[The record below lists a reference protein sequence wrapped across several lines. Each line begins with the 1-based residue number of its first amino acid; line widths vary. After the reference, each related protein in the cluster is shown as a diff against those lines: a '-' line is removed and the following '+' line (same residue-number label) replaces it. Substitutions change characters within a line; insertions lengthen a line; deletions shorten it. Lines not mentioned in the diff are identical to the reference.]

1 MSISALV
8 LLFQGLFSVHNSA
21 FLNHPKNY
29 LCLQTKL
36 SMRFIVTSTALLKNL
51 QQISGV
57 ISSNTV
63 LSVLEDFLFEL
74 KGNTLTLTATDLETM
89 MRVQLD
95 VNDAQGDGRICIPS
109 KILTDYLKNLP
120 EQPITFNINEQ
131 DLSIEMSS
139 DVGKY
144 RIGGEK
150 ADDFPKEP
158 APGDTTSFT
167 MPSIA
172 LLESINKTLFA
183 VSTDTLRPQMTGVYF
198 EMSKDNITFVST
210 DAHRLV
216 QYRRTD
222 VSCPAQEGVVVP
234 KKPLQQLRATLP
246 ADETQLELSYNS
258 SHLFVNSG
266 RMSMSCRLID
276 AKFPDYK
283 AVIPGDNPYKLTIN
297 RADFVSALRRVSI
310 FANKTTNQV
319 VLDINGNALQL
330 SAQDID
336 FSYEGKEMLSCQYNG
351 EDMKIAFNAKLM
363 VEMINN
369 MDGDEM
375 QVELSTP
382 TRAGIFRPME
392 KADSEDVLMLL
403 MPLMV
408 GV

>member
-1 MSISALV
+1 
-8 LLFQGLFSVHNSA
+8 
-21 FLNHPKNY
+21 
-29 LCLQTKL
+29 
-36 SMRFIVTSTALLKNL
+36 MRFIVTSTSLLKNL
-51 QQISGV
+51 QQIGGV
-57 ISSNTV
+57 ISANTV

-95 VNDAQGDGRICIPS
+95 VNDAQGEGRICIPS

-120 EQPITFNINEQ
+120 EQPITFNVNEQ
-131 DLSIEMSS
+131 DLTIEMSS

-144 RIGGEK
+144 KIGGEK

-158 APGDTTSFT
+158 APGDTTTFNI
-167 MPSIA
+167 PSIA
-172 LLESINKTLFA
+172 LIESINKTLFA
-183 VSTDTLRPQMTGVYF
+183 VSNDTLRPAMTGVYF
-198 EMSKDNITFVST
+198 ELNKDGITFVST

-216 QYRRTD
+216 QFRRTD
-222 VSCPAQEGVVVP
+222 IACPNKDGFVVP
-234 KKPLQQLRATLP
+234 KKPLQQLRGTLP
-246 ADETQLELSYNS
+246 ADDTQLQLSYNS
-258 SHLFVNSG
+258 SHLFVTGN
-266 RMSMSCRLID
+266 RLSMSCRLID

-283 AVIPGDNPYKLTIN
+283 AVIPVDNPYKLNIN
-297 RADFVSALRRVSI
+297 RNDLVSALRRVSI

-319 VLDINGNALQL
+319 VLDINGNTLQL

-336 FSYEGKEMLSCQYNG
+336 FSYEGKEKLNCQYTG

-369 MDGDEM
+369 MDGNDINI
-375 QVELSTP
+375 ELSTP
-382 TRAGIFRPME
+382 TRAGIFRPVE
-392 KADSEDVLMLL
+392 KGENEDVLMLL

>member
-1 MSISALV
+1 
-8 LLFQGLFSVHNSA
+8 
-21 FLNHPKNY
+21 
-29 LCLQTKL
+29 
-36 SMRFIVTSTALLKNL
+36 MRFIVTSTALLKNL

-57 ISSNTV
+57 ISANTV

-74 KGNTLTLTATDLETM
+74 RGNTLTLTATDLETM
-89 MRVQLD
+89 MRVQME

-120 EQPITFNINEQ
+120 EQPITFNINVGE
-131 DLSIEMSS
+131 LAIEMSS

-158 APGDTTSFT
+158 APGDTTQFT

-172 LLESINKTLFA
+172 LLECINKTLFA
-183 VSTDTLRPQMTGVYF
+183 VSADTLRPAMTGVYF
-198 EMSKDNITFVST
+198 ELDTTGITFVST

-216 QYRRTD
+216 QFRRAD
-222 VSCPAQEGVVVP
+222 ISCPTKEGFVVP
-234 KKPLQQLRATLP
+234 KKPLQQLRATLA
-246 ADETQLELSYNS
+246 ADETLLQLAYNS
-258 SHLFVNSG
+258 SHLFVTGAHLSL
-266 RMSMSCRLID
+266 SCRLID
-276 AKFPDYK
+276 ARFPDYK
-283 AVIPGDNPYKLTIN
+283 AVIPVDNPYRLTIN
-297 RADFVSALRRVSI
+297 RGDFVSALRRVSI

-319 VLDINGNALQL
+319 VMDINGNALQI

-336 FSYEGKEMLSCQYNG
+336 FSYEGKEMLSCQYSG

-363 VEMINN
+363 VEMVGNL
-369 MDGDEM
+369 DGNEI

-382 TRAGIFRPME
+382 TRAGIFRSIDKVE
-392 KADSEDVLMLL
+392 NEDLLMLL

>member
-1 MSISALV
+1 
-8 LLFQGLFSVHNSA
+8 
-21 FLNHPKNY
+21 
-29 LCLQTKL
+29 
-36 SMRFIVTSTALLKNL
+36 MRFIVTSTALLKNL

-57 ISSNTV
+57 ISANTV

-74 KGNTLTLTATDLETM
+74 KGNTLTLTSTDLETM
-89 MRVQLD
+89 MRIQMD

-109 KILTDYLKNLP
+109 KILMDYLKNLP
-120 EQPITFNINEQ
+120 EQPITFNINQQ
-131 DLSIEMSS
+131 DLGIEMSS

-158 APGDTTSFT
+158 APGETTSFT

-172 LLESINKTLFA
+172 LIESINKTLFA
-183 VSTDTLRPQMTGVYF
+183 VSIDTLRPAMTGVYF
-198 EMSKDNITFVST
+198 ELAADNITFVST

-216 QYRRTD
+216 QFRRND
-222 VSCPAQEGVVVP
+222 ILCPSQDGFVVP

-246 ADETQLELSYNS
+246 ADETPLQLSYNS
-258 SHLFVNSG
+258 SHLFVSSNKLSL
-266 RMSMSCRLID
+266 SCRLID
-276 AKFPDYK
+276 ARFPDYK
-283 AVIPGDNPYKLTIN
+283 AVIPVDNPYKLTIS
-297 RADFVSALRRVSI
+297 RTDFVSALRRVSI

-319 VLDINGNALQL
+319 VLDINGNALQV

-336 FSYEGKEMLSCQYNG
+336 FSYEGKEMLSCQYSG

-363 VEMINN
+363 IEMINN
-369 MDGDEM
+369 LDGAEI

-392 KADSEDVLMLL
+392 KTENEDVLMLL

>member
-1 MSISALV
+1 
-8 LLFQGLFSVHNSA
+8 
-21 FLNHPKNY
+21 
-29 LCLQTKL
+29 
-36 SMRFIVTSTALLKNL
+36 MRFIVSSTGLLKNL
-51 QQISGV
+51 QQIGGV
-57 ISSNTV
+57 ISANTV

-74 KGNTLTLTATDLETM
+74 KGNVLTLTATDLETM
-89 MRVQLD
+89 IRVQMD

-109 KILTDYLKNLP
+109 KILLEYLKNLP
-120 EQPITFNINEQ
+120 EQPITFNINEG

-144 RIGGEK
+144 KIGGEK

-167 MPSIA
+167 IPSIA
-172 LLESINKTLFA
+172 MIESINKTLFA
-183 VSTDTLRPQMTGVYF
+183 VSNDTLRPAMTGVY
-198 EMSKDNITFVST
+198 MQLAKDGITFVST

-216 QYRRTD
+216 RFTRTD
-222 VSCPAQEGVVVP
+222 IACPAEDGFVVP
-234 KKPLQQLRATLP
+234 KKPLQQLRGTLP
-246 ADETQLELSYNS
+246 ADDTQLQLSYNS
-258 SHLFVNSG
+258 SHLFVTTN

-276 AKFPDYK
+276 ARFPPYK
-283 AVIPGDNPYKLTIN
+283 DVIPTNNPYKLTIN
-297 RADFVSALRRVSI
+297 RGDFMSALKRVSI

-336 FSYEGKEMLSCQYNG
+336 FSYEGKETLSCQYNG

-363 VEMINN
+363 IEMLNN
-369 MDGDEM
+369 LDGSELFI
-375 QVELSTP
+375 ELSTP
-382 TRAGIFRPME
+382 TRAGIFKPME
-392 KADSEDVLMLL
+392 TTENEDVLMLL

>member
-1 MSISALV
+1 
-8 LLFQGLFSVHNSA
+8 
-21 FLNHPKNY
+21 
-29 LCLQTKL
+29 
-36 SMRFIVTSTALLKNL
+36 MRFIVTSTALLKNL

-57 ISSNTV
+57 ISANTV

-109 KILTDYLKNLP
+109 KILMDYLKNLP
-120 EQPITFNINEQ
+120 EQPITFNISEN

-158 APGDTTSFT
+158 APVDTTTFSL
-167 MPSIA
+167 PSIA
-172 LLESINKTLFA
+172 LIESINKTLFA
-183 VSTDTLRPQMTGVYF
+183 VSADTLRPAMTGVYF
-198 EMSKDNITFVST
+198 ELSPDGLGFVST

-216 QYRRTD
+216 QLRRTD
-222 VSCPAQEGVVVP
+222 VNCPAKDGFVVP
-234 KKPLQQLRATLP
+234 KKPLQQLRSTLP
-246 ADETQLELSYNS
+246 ADESQLQLSYNG
-258 SHLFVNSG
+258 SHLFVTSNHLSL
-266 RMSMSCRLID
+266 SCRLID

-283 AVIPGDNPYKLTIN
+283 AVIPSDNPYKLTVN
-297 RADFVSALRRVSI
+297 RTDFISALRRVSI
-310 FANKTTNQV
+310 FANKTTSQV

-336 FSYEGKEMLSCQYNG
+336 FSYEGKEMLSCQYSG

-363 VEMINN
+363 IEMVNN
-369 MDGDEM
+369 LDGAEI
-375 QVELSTP
+375 QVDLSTP
-382 TRAGIFRPME
+382 TRAGIFKPVE
-392 KADSEDVLMLL
+392 KADNEDLLMLL

-408 GV
+408 GL

>member
-1 MSISALV
+1 
-8 LLFQGLFSVHNSA
+8 
-21 FLNHPKNY
+21 
-29 LCLQTKL
+29 
-36 SMRFIVTSTALLKNL
+36 MRFIVTSTALLKNL

-57 ISSNTV
+57 ISANTV

-89 MRVQLD
+89 MRIQLD
-95 VNDAQGDGRICIPS
+95 VNDAQGNGRICIPS
-109 KILTDYLKNLP
+109 KILMDYLKNLP
-120 EQPITFNINEQ
+120 EQPITFSINEL

-158 APGDTTSFT
+158 APGDTTSFN
-167 MPSIA
+167 MSSIA

-183 VSTDTLRPQMTGVYF
+183 VSTDTLRPAMTGVYF
-198 EMSKDNITFVST
+198 ELAKDSITFVST

-216 QYRRTD
+216 QFRRTD
-222 VSCPAQEGVVVP
+222 ISCPAQDGLVVP
-234 KKPLQQLRATLP
+234 KKPLQQLRATLS
-246 ADETQLELSYNS
+246 ADDTQLQLSYNS
-258 SHLFVNSG
+258 SHLFVTSS
-266 RMSMSCRLID
+266 RLSLSCRLID
-276 AKFPDYK
+276 ARFPDYK
-283 AVIPGDNPYKLTIN
+283 AVIPTDNPYRLTVSRN
-297 RADFVSALRRVSI
+297 DFISALRRISI

-336 FSYEGKEMLSCQYNG
+336 FSYEGKEMLSCQYSG
-351 EDMKIAFNAKLM
+351 EDMKIAFNARLM
-363 VEMINN
+363 IEMVSN
-369 MDGDEM
+369 MDGAEI

-382 TRAGIFRPME
+382 TRAGIFRPIE
-392 KADSEDVLMLL
+392 KTENEEVLMLL

>member
-1 MSISALV
+1 
-8 LLFQGLFSVHNSA
+8 
-21 FLNHPKNY
+21 
-29 LCLQTKL
+29 
-36 SMRFIVTSTALLKNL
+36 MRFIVTSTGLLKNL

-89 MRVQLD
+89 MRVTME
-95 VNDAQGDGRICIPS
+95 VSDAQGDGRICIPS
-109 KILTDYLKNLP
+109 KILLDYLKNLP
-120 EQPITFNINEQ
+120 EQPITFNVSEA

-139 DVGKY
+139 SVGKY
-144 RIGGEK
+144 KIGGER

-158 APGDTTSFT
+158 APGETTQFT

-172 LLESINKTLFA
+172 LIESINKTLFA
-183 VSTDTLRPQMTGVYF
+183 VSGDTLRPAMTGVYF
-198 EMSKDNITFVST
+198 EMDTDSLTFVST

-216 QYRRTD
+216 QLKRSD
-222 VSCPAQEGVVVP
+222 IPCPTKEGFVVP

-246 ADETQLELSYNS
+246 ADDTALNLSYNA
-258 SHLFVNSG
+258 SHLFVSTAT
-266 RMSMSCRLID
+266 MSMSCRLID
-276 AKFPDYK
+276 ARFPDYK
-283 AVIPGDNPYKLTIN
+283 AVIPADNPYKLTIN
-297 RADFVSALRRVSI
+297 RGDFVSALRRVSI

-319 VLDINGNALQL
+319 VLEINGNSLQL

-336 FSYEGKEMLSCQYNG
+336 FSYEGKETLSCQYSG

-363 VEMINN
+363 VEMVNN
-369 MDGDEM
+369 MGGEELQLD
-375 QVELSTP
+375 LSTP
-382 TRAGIFRPME
+382 TRAGIFREVE
-392 KADSEDVLMLL
+392 KTDNEDSLMLL